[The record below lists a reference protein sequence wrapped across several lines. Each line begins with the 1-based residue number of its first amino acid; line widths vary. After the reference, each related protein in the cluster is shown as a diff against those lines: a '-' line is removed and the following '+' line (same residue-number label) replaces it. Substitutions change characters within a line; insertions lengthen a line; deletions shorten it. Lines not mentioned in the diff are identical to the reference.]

1 MRKEAGSV
9 GDTGYFKAG
18 LFGRAYYLKRLILL
32 LLMSAIFMVGCSS
45 TNDQAG
51 QTSVLTEQD
60 VKNAVTELISGINNG
75 NKDTVLKYVGD
86 AAPIAQKLIDHLK
99 GNIKLHDVRD
109 ISIQGT
115 TAKATV
121 TLEVVPLKIEKDLT
135 LSFNVTDV
143 LLLNNP
149 LGLLAILLRG

>member
-1 MRKEAGSV
+1 M
-9 GDTGYFKAG
+9 
-18 LFGRAYYLKRLILL
+18 L
-32 LLMSAIFMVGCSS
+32 AIFMVGCSS
-45 TNDQAG
+45 TTDQANH
-51 QTSVLTEQD
+51 TVLTEAD
-60 VKNAVTELISGINNG
+60 VKDAVTELINGINSG
-75 NKDTVLKYVGD
+75 NMDTVLKYLGD
-86 AAPIAQKLIDHLK
+86 AAPIAEKLIDRLK